1 MEKRTDYR
9 RKMALRARKQRY
21 AKVMVLSS
29 FGIVG
34 ASLVGTTQAHAEEW
48 VANTPESI
56 QIEQGATSYTLKS
69 GDTLWAI
76 SVKINLNVTPLAEAN
91 NIDLASGQQYSL
103 QVGTVISWT
112 DKVVTAT
119 DANGTVIGQAPI
131 TESSK
136 IVKDKSVGENVQQD
150 VVNGNATDKDV
161 QGGSNQTGGNTS
173 NGGNIDNG
181 GSQGGGQGNNGQTA
195 GNEGNGGSEGGND
208 GETPIDP
215 INPVDPGKPVDP
227 TDPEKPVGAQPVTI
241 NYVDESG
248 NTVSPSTQLTGA
260 IGDWVSMEAPQ
271 FDGYQ
276 LISESFFGT
285 TISNQNQSHTY
296 TYKKVSGYYVGQ
308 VLYQSQNFATIA
320 EAELHMDEIAETW
333 WAYAD
338 TNGINV
344 DINAQ
349 GGGGAYY
356 VKVVVS
362 EIK

>member
-34 ASLVGTTQAHAEEW
+34 TSLIVATQAHAEEW

-56 QIEQGATSYTLKS
+56 QLTEGSNSYTMKR

-76 SVKINLNVTPLAEAN
+76 ATRININVETLAQAN
-91 NIDLASGQQYSL
+91 NIDLASGQQYHL
-103 QVGTVISWT
+103 AVGTVISWN

-119 DANGTVIGQAPI
+119 NANGTVIGQAPI

-136 IVKDKSVGENVQQD
+136 IVKDKAVGENVQQD
-150 VVNGNATDKDV
+150 VVNGTATDKDV
-161 QGGSNQTGGNTS
+161 QGGSNSGTGGSTGTNNGS
-173 NGGNIDNG
+173 NGSNQNGGDNG
-181 GSQGGGQGNNGQTA
+181 GG
-195 GNEGNGGSEGGND
+195 
-208 GETPIDP
+208 TPTDP
-215 INPVDPGKPVDP
+215 TNPVDPGKPVDP

-241 NYVDESG
+241 TYVDESG

-296 TYKKVSGYYVGQ
+296 TYKKINGYYVGQ
-308 VLYQSQNFATIA
+308 VLYQSQNFATIV

>member
-9 RKMALRARKQRY
+9 RKMALRSRKQQY
-21 AKVMVLSS
+21 AKLMVLST

-34 ASLVGTTQAHAEEW
+34 ASLIGASQVHAEEW

-56 QIEQGATSYTLKS
+56 QLTEGATSYTMKS

-76 SVKINLNVTPLAEAN
+76 ATRININVETLAQAN
-91 NIDLASGQQYSL
+91 NIDLASGQQYHL
-103 QVGTVISWT
+103 AVGTVISWT

-136 IVKDKSVGENVQQD
+136 IVKDKAVGENVQQD

-173 NGGNIDNG
+173 NGGNTDNG
-181 GSQGGGQGNNGQTA
+181 GSQGGGQTG
-195 GNEGNGGSEGGND
+195 GNEGGNTGGG
-208 GETPIDP
+208 TPTDP
-215 INPVDPGKPVDP
+215 TNPVDPEKPVDP

-349 GGGGAYY
+349 GGGGGYY